1 MSERY
6 EIYRLRRD
14 IRGMFASAPIEY
26 HVAKTGND
34 SQSGK
39 SLASAFLTITK
50 AITTLN
56 ALPVS
61 TRGAVLWIH
70 PGFYIEVSGIT
81 LTHNHCN
88 IFAVSPKPESTVL
101 FGSGTAG
108 SATEATDHAFKIHS
122 GYNELRGLTLFTY
135 KNTKS
140 GLYLDDVLGGA
151 DYGGFNIID
160 NCYFSPQVQDGMA
173 YCIEM
178 KGSNRNIIRNCR
190 LEGAA
195 TAGIRLYAGVGSPI
209 GNTFESNDIIGTAI
223 GIAIQS
229 PNYNT
234 VIRKNWFSAGIQSGE
249 AMVNAINLTTGMTA
263 GKVTVME
270 NLFEQSDAN
279 DILDNKAGGT
289 LIEMNNTN
297 AA

>member
-1 MSERY
+1 
-6 EIYRLRRD
+6 
-14 IRGMFASAPIEY
+14 
-26 HVAKTGND
+26 
-34 SQSGK
+34 
-39 SLASAFLTITK
+39 
-50 AITTLN
+50 
-56 ALPVS
+56 
-61 TRGAVLWIH
+61 
-70 PGFYIEVSGIT
+70 
-81 LTHNHCN
+81 
-88 IFAVSPKPESTVL
+88 
-101 FGSGTAG
+101 
-108 SATEATDHAFKIHS
+108 
-122 GYNELRGLTLFTY
+122 
-135 KNTKS
+135 
-140 GLYLDDVLGGA
+140 
-151 DYGGFNIID
+151 
-160 NCYFSPQVQDGMA
+160 MA

-234 VIRKNWFSAGIQSGE
+234 IIRKNWFSAGIQSGE
-249 AMVNAINLTTGMTA
+249 AMANAINLTTGMTS

>member
-1 MSERY
+1 MSIRY
-6 EIYRLRRD
+6 ELYRLRRD
-14 IRGMFASAPIEY
+14 LRGTLESAPLEY

-34 SQSGK
+34 SQDGK
-39 SLASAFLTITK
+39 SLSAAFLTITK
-50 AITTLN
+50 AITVIN
-56 ALPVS
+56 ALAATV
-61 TRGAVLWIH
+61 RGVVLYIH

-81 LTHNHCN
+81 LTHNHVK
-88 IFAVSPKPESTVL
+88 IYAVDPTPESTVL

-108 SATEATDHAFKIHS
+108 SVTEATDHAFKIHS
-122 GYNELRGLTLFTY
+122 GYNKLVGLTFYTH
-135 KNTKS
+135 KNTKAA
-140 GLYLDDVLGGA
+140 LYLDDVLGGA

-160 NCYFSPQVQDGMA
+160 GCYFSPQAQDGMA

-178 KGSNRNIIRNCR
+178 KGANRNIIRNCR

-195 TAGIRLYAGVGSPI
+195 TAGIRLYSGVGNPV
-209 GNTFESNDIIGTAI
+209 GNIFENNDIIGTAI
-223 GIAIQS
+223 GIAIQAA
-229 PNYNT
+229 NYNT
-234 VIRKNWFSAGIQSGE
+234 IIRKNWFSAGVQSGE
-249 AMVNAINLTTGMTA
+249 AMTNAINLTTGMTA

>member
-50 AITTLN
+50 GIAALN
-56 ALPVS
+56 SLAATV
-61 TRGAVLWIH
+61 RGAVLWIH

-81 LTHNHCN
+81 LTHNHCK
-88 IFAVSPKPESTVL
+88 IRAVDPTPESTVL

-108 SATEATDHAFKIHS
+108 EVAAATDHALKIHS
-122 GYNELRGLTLFTY
+122 GYNVLSGLTLY
-135 KNTKS
+135 DHKNTKAA
-140 GLYLDDVLGGA
+140 LYLDDVGGGA
-151 DYGGFNIID
+151 DFGGFNIID
-160 NCYFSPQVQDGMA
+160 GCYFSPQVQDGMA

-178 KGSNRNIIRNCR
+178 KGVNRNIIRNCR

-195 TAGIRLYAGVGSPI
+195 TAGILLYSGVGNPV
-209 GNTFESNDIIGTAI
+209 GNIFENNDIIGTAI
-223 GIAIQS
+223 GIAIQAA
-229 PNYNT
+229 NYNT
-234 VIRKNWFSAGIQSGE
+234 MIRGNWFSAGVQSGE
-249 AMVNAINLTTGMTA
+249 AMTNAINITTGMTT
-263 GKVTVME
+263 GKLTVMK
-270 NLFEQSDAN
+270 NYFEQSAAN

-289 LIEMNNTN
+289 LIEMDNTN
-297 AA
+297 GA